1 MKASTL
7 EVCLIQS
14 DICWKEVETNLL
26 HYRNILQNLDKK
38 PNVLIFPEMFNTGF
52 AVDTT
57 LLAETID
64 GQSVHFL
71 KECAKKYD
79 AAVVASL
86 ALQENNDYF
95 NALLWVTPDDCIQRY
110 DKRHLFSIAS
120 ESELFTA
127 GKSSLLVEYKGW
139 KFMPLICYDL
149 RFPIWS
155 RNKRNNNDLAY
166 DCLIY
171 IANWPSGR
179 IGVYKT
185 LLAARAI
192 ENQSY
197 AIGVNRVGKDGNHL
211 VYNGQ
216 SQAVN
221 FFGQVIAQAG
231 EKEQILSVTLSKDD
245 LDNYRK
251 RFPVY
256 LDWDE

>member
-1 MKASTL
+1 MA
-7 EVCLIQS
+7 
-14 DICWKEVETNLL
+14 
-26 HYRNILQNLDKK
+26 
-38 PNVLIFPEMFNTGF
+38 
-52 AVDTT
+52 
-57 LLAETID
+57 
-64 GQSVHFL
+64 
-71 KECAKKYD
+71 
-79 AAVVASL
+79 
-86 ALQENNDYF
+86 
-95 NALLWVTPDDCIQRY
+95 
-110 DKRHLFSIAS
+110 
-120 ESELFTA
+120 
-127 GKSSLLVEYKGW
+127 
-139 KFMPLICYDL
+139 
-149 RFPIWS
+149 
-155 RNKRNNNDLAY
+155 
-166 DCLIY
+166 
-171 IANWPSGR
+171 SGR